1 MSPIQAQ
8 DKQDKQEKLRK
19 KGRRVSQ
26 GVDEVLWSCL
36 NRSTEVVDFIKSH
49 GKQLDDDGYKFTIRY
64 YIKRLQTFLEEKLG
78 KKTSV
83 WQEALGKYG
92 PGNHGG
98 PFNKV
103 RQ

>member
-1 MSPIQAQ
+1 MSPIHAQ

-49 GKQLDDDGYKFTIRY
+49 GKQVRKRY
-64 YIKRLQTFLEEKLG
+64 FLSTF
-78 KKTSV
+78 
-83 WQEALGKYG
+83 
-92 PGNHGG
+92 
-98 PFNKV
+98 
-103 RQ
+103 